1 MPTDSINA
9 ILERAAQRA
18 AAAGLPYAGDIT
30 PEEAWELLNTHG
42 AVLVDVRSPEE
53 LKFVGRVPDSLPI
66 PWASG
71 LRLERNATFLPELQ
85 EAVDPAQVVLFLC
98 RSGKRSVFAA
108 IAATDAGFGH
118 AFNILEG
125 FEGDP
130 DDQQQ
135 RGHLNGWRF
144 HGLPWIQD

>member
-1 MPTDSINA
+1 MTTDSINA
-9 ILERAAQRA
+9 MLERADQRA
-18 AAAGLPYAGDIT
+18 ATAGLPYAGDVT
-30 PEEAWELLNTHG
+30 PVEAWELFRTDN
-42 AVLVDVRSPEE
+42 AVLVDVRTPEE
-53 LKFVGRVPDSLPI
+53 LKFVGRIPDALAI
-66 PWASG
+66 PWAAG
-71 LRLERNATFLPELQ
+71 LRMERNATFIDDLKDAL
-85 EAVDPAQVVLFLC
+85 DPSQVVLFLC

-108 IAATDAGFGH
+108 IAATDAGFSQ

-144 HGLPWIQD
+144 AGLPWIQD

>member
-18 AAAGLPYAGDIT
+18 AAAGLPYAGDVT
-30 PEEAWELLNTHG
+30 PAEAWELLNTHG

-53 LKFVGRVPDSLPI
+53 LKFVGRVPDALSV
-66 PWASG
+66 PWATG
-71 LRLERNATFLPELQ
+71 LRLERNATFLTELQ
-85 EAVDPAQVVLFLC
+85 EAVDLTQAVLFLC

-125 FEGDP
+125 FEGDL
-130 DDQQQ
+130 DDHQQ

>member
-1 MPTDSINA
+1 MTTDSINA
-9 ILERAAQRA
+9 ILERAVQRA
-18 AAAGLPYAGDIT
+18 EATGLPYAGDVT
-30 PEEAWELLNTHG
+30 PAEAWELLNTHG

-53 LKFVGRVPDSLPI
+53 LKFVGRVPDALPI
-66 PWASG
+66 PWATG
-71 LRLERNATFLPELQ
+71 LRLERNATFLAELQ
-85 EAVDPAQVVLFLC
+85 EAVDPSQAVLFLC

-108 IAATDAGFGH
+108 IAATDAGFSQ

-130 DDQQQ
+130 DGQQQ

>member
-1 MPTDSINA
+1 MTTDSINA
-9 ILERAAQRA
+9 TLERAAQRA
-18 AAAGLPYAGDIT
+18 AAAGLPYAGDVT
-30 PEEAWELLNTHG
+30 PLEAWRLFSTDN

-53 LKFVGRVPDSLPI
+53 LKFVGRVPDTLPI
-66 PWASG
+66 PWATG
-71 LRLERNATFLPELQ
+71 LRLERNATFLPELK

-108 IAATDAGFGH
+108 IAATEAGFSH